1 MSTDLPIPSLP
12 INIDRESCIFI
23 LSALRT
29 YVLSK
34 NAANMTKIA
43 AAFAI
48 CFLLVVSDVEA
59 RRHSDHHRRRRNYKQ
74 LFVFGDSLADNGN
87 LQRSGLS
94 SGSRGWYYPYGI
106 SDSTHGNRATG
117 RFSDGLVQSD
127 FLGIYIYYLLCSYL

>member
-1 MSTDLPIPSLP
+1 MT
-12 INIDRESCIFI
+12 
-23 LSALRT
+23 
-29 YVLSK
+29 
-34 NAANMTKIA
+34 TKIA

-48 CFLLVVSDVEA
+48 CFLLVVADVEA
-59 RRHSDHHRRRRNYKQ
+59 RRYSDHHRRRRNYKK

-117 RFSDGLVQSD
+117 RFSDGLWFNQIFWV
-127 FLGIYIYYLLCSYL
+127 YITCYVLICN